1 MREEEK
7 KYQHYTIKRSH
18 KSMFSSENDLYE
30 EVFEIFERKR
40 VLVFFNFSSTLLN
53 QKSPVQMV
61 LVAPR
66 WDEQQQQTLRLLD

>member
-1 MREEEK
+1 
-7 KYQHYTIKRSH
+7 
-18 KSMFSSENDLYE
+18 MFSSENDLYE